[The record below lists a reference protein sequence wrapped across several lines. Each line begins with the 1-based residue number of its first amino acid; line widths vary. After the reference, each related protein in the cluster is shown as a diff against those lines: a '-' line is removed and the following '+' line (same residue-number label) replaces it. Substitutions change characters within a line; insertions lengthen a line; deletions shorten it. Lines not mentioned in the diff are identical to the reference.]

1 MTSLAF
7 GARSNFMMHY
17 RSFVALTLFLLHSF
31 AASTVSAQTDQIDDY
46 VQIEM
51 KRRQIPGLAL
61 VVIRDGAAVKMK
73 GYGFANL
80 EHDVPVTPDTVFELA
95 SVTKQF
101 TAAAVMIL
109 VEEGKI
115 KLEDSI
121 AEYLPNSPDHWKD
134 ITVRHLLT
142 HTAGLP
148 NLENG
153 FQALRKGGAR
163 LNYTTAQ
170 LFNAA
175 KNDSM
180 SFAPGE
186 RWQYSDVGYFL
197 LGMIIEKASGQ
208 RYRNFLTDRFFKQLG
223 MNSTSVPDQWH
234 ILKNRAAGY
243 TLRNGEIVNIRR
255 VIQVELPSHYGI
267 FSTVRDLVKWDNAL
281 ATGKVVKLSSL
292 EQMWTSVK
300 LNSGGSFPYG
310 FGWGMD
316 ERRGHRMITHTG
328 ITGTEYS
335 RFPEDRLT
343 VVVLTNLG
351 RNLGTTGVD
360 AWGIAQGVA
369 GRFIPTLLLS
379 SLKEQPETNVELTGS
394 LREFLSIVARG
405 EDTSMMTPGLRA
417 LITPATRDII
427 KVRLNNMESFAFLR
441 CEDAGGKGF
450 ERMGAQISRSC
461 YYKMVAG
468 TETRFYVFRLTS
480 DDKVA
485 DFRSFRE

>member
-1 MTSLAF
+1 MK
-7 GARSNFMMHY
+7 RSPLMLVFI
-17 RSFVALTLFLLHSF
+17 LLLLNLIIS
-31 AASTVSAQTDQIDDY
+31 SRVSAQTDEVDDY
-46 VQIEM
+46 VRAEM
-51 KRRQIPGLAL
+51 KRRMIPGLAL
-61 VVIRDGAAVKMK
+61 VVIRDGEVIKMK

-115 KLEDSI
+115 KLEDPI
-121 AEYLPNSPDHWKD
+121 AQYLSNSPEHWKD

-163 LNYTTAQ
+163 LNYTTAV

-175 KNDSM
+175 KNDTM

-208 RYRNFLTDRFFKQLG
+208 RYRIFLADRFFKPLG
-223 MNSTSVPDQWH
+223 MTSTSVLDQWS

-255 VIQVELPSHYGI
+255 VAQVELPSHYGI
-267 FSTVRDLVKWDNAL
+267 FSNVQDFVKWDNAL
-281 ATGKVVKLSSL
+281 PTGKVLKLSSL

-300 LNSGGSFPYG
+300 LNDGGTFPYG
-310 FGWGMD
+310 FGWQFD
-316 ERRGHRMITHTG
+316 ERRGHRVISHTG

-335 RFPEDRLT
+335 RFPDDRLT

-360 AWGIAQGVA
+360 SWGIAQGVA
-369 GRFIPTLLLS
+369 GRFIPSLLLS
-379 SLKEQPETNVELTGS
+379 SLKEQPETNVELTQS
-394 LREFLSIVARG
+394 LHEFLSMLARG

-417 LITPATRDII
+417 LITPATSDII
-427 KVRLNNMESFAFLR
+427 KARLNNLESFAFLR
-441 CEDAGGKGF
+441 CDDVGGKVF
-450 ERMGAQISRSC
+450 ERMGVQISQSC
-461 YYKMVAG
+461 YYKMVTG
-468 TETRFYVFRLTS
+468 TETRYYVFRLTS
-480 DDKVA
+480 ENKVA